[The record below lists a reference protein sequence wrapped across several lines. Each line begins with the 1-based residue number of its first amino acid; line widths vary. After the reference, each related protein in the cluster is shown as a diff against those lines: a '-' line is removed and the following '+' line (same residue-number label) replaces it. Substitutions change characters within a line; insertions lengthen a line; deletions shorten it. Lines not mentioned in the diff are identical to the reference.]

1 MINNDKWIN
10 SLPKNTPS
18 LNKTIDYS
26 DSEKWLNTIPKKD
39 KYSSAKKKSFLGVL
53 FIFGLILVSVV
64 KNETRALQKEID
76 SLQSSLEVVK
86 FNLDQ
91 AILDNEVIT
100 SPENISLLAKQYLN
114 SDLTFYKRSQI
125 INLGDNHDTFSGLKN
140 KKKEKVNFFKKV
152 QKKKVE
158 VAKLT
163 LYNDPQSIPSEIK
176 KKVGKGIN
184 KKKDQINKIYESPS
198 DFLTLQKVTRW
209 SAIQV
214 VKAFLGMPAIPGR

>member
-76 SLQSSLEVVK
+76 SLQSSVEVVK
-86 FNLDQ
+86 FNLDE

-100 SPENISLLAKQYLN
+100 
-114 SDLTFYKRSQI
+114 
-125 INLGDNHDTFSGLKN
+125 
-140 KKKEKVNFFKKV
+140 
-152 QKKKVE
+152 
-158 VAKLT
+158 
-163 LYNDPQSIPSEIK
+163 
-176 KKVGKGIN
+176 
-184 KKKDQINKIYESPS
+184 
-198 DFLTLQKVTRW
+198 
-209 SAIQV
+209 
-214 VKAFLGMPAIPGR
+214 